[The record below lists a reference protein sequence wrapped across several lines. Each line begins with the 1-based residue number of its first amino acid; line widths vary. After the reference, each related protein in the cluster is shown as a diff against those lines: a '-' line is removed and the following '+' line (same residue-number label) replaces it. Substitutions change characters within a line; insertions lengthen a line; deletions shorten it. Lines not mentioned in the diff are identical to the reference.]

1 MRSFSLMGLCVL
13 MKYLLTAEEMG
24 QLVSHFI
31 QDHVLILLT
40 EIGTSPTGNGEHLPL
55 DQRRLSTLVGQANGH
70 NEVCEGYGMLQTY
83 DGNVVVLVIGVLF
96 VFGMHMYVL
105 EGNVQCSIRTAQIVR
120 FLNAVGLRLHI
131 ELAQSHMFTGS
142 KGRLINLVLCG
153 TRSTYSPRRSRTPSP
168 CTQWAAV
175 RM

>member
-70 NEVCEGYGMLQTY
+70 NEVCEGYGML
-83 DGNVVVLVIGVLF
+83 
-96 VFGMHMYVL
+96 
-105 EGNVQCSIRTAQIVR
+105 
-120 FLNAVGLRLHI
+120 
-131 ELAQSHMFTGS
+131 
-142 KGRLINLVLCG
+142 
-153 TRSTYSPRRSRTPSP
+153 
-168 CTQWAAV
+168 
-175 RM
+175 